1 MFSNPYIGLS
11 EKGRYLTKLRYLSAN
26 SECHW
31 EDRANPKNP
40 GFRKKGLKEKKLSL
54 SIRTCT
60 I

>member
-40 GFRKKGLKEKKLSL
+40 GFKKKRTKRKKAKLKH
-54 SIRTCT
+54 
-60 I
+60 